1 MTVAKT
7 NKAPWLKANGT
18 HNPHAQRV
26 NDVLFQEQAFFDPED
41 ALQVKYEMLRR
52 VRIDGWPVAQA
63 AAAFGFSRLSFYQ
76 VQQTFLQQGLAG
88 LLPHK
93 RGPKVAH
100 KLTAPVMAT
109 IAHWL
114 SEEPRLSSRMLAQRL
129 DEQLALSVHPRSIER
144 ALQRQSQKK
153 TGKRR

>member
-1 MTVAKT
+1 MTVANTSKS
-7 NKAPWLKANGT
+7 PWLEANGT
-18 HNPHAQRV
+18 HNPYAQRV
-26 NDVLFQEQAFFDPED
+26 NDALFQKQAFFDPED

-63 AAAFGFSRLSFYQ
+63 AAAFGFSRLSFYK
-76 VQQTFLQQGLAG
+76 VQQAFLQQGLAG

-109 IAHWL
+109 IARWL
-114 SEEPRLSSRMLAQRL
+114 SDEPQLSSRTLAQRL
-129 DEQLALSVHPRSIER
+129 GEQLALSVHPRSIER

-153 TGKRR
+153 AGRRR